1 MNCLFC
7 RIARREAPAQV
18 VYENEDAV
26 VIRDI
31 NPQAPTH
38 LLAIP
43 KKHYSDIHEVPPSE
57 GDFFGKLCAAVTA
70 VLRQEGLTDYGYRLV
85 INSGRRAGQ
94 SIFHLH
100 VHILS
105 GRAMH
110 WPPG

>member
-1 MNCLFC
+1 MDCLFC
-7 RIARREAPAQV
+7 RIARREAPAQI
-18 VYENEDAV
+18 VYEDEDAV

-57 GDFFGKLCAAVTA
+57 ADFLVKLCRAVTA
-70 VLRQEGLTDYGYRLV
+70 VLRQEDLIGYGYRLV

-94 SIFHLH
+94 SIFHVH

-105 GRAMH
+105 GRIMR

>member
-1 MNCLFC
+1 MDCLFC
-7 RIARREAPAQV
+7 RIARREAPASI
-18 VYENEDAV
+18 VYEDHDTV

-31 NPQAPTH
+31 NPQAPVH

-43 KKHYSDIHEVPPSE
+43 KKHYSDLHEVPPSE
-57 GDFFGKLCAAVTA
+57 TDFFVKLCEAVSA
-70 VLRQEGLTDYGYRLV
+70 VLRQEDLIDYGYRLV

-94 SIFHLH
+94 SIFHVH

-105 GRAMH
+105 GRTMH